1 MEKLVCLEDYKETT
15 KSKLSELIWYY
26 ITNGAGLGRTA
37 IDNVE
42 AYKRLVSRVGNICIP
57 NVLILTVLGIL
68 QFYFRYRIL
77 PRVLCDIS
85 QLDTSTTLLG
95 EKITFPLG
103 ATPTALS
110 CLCHPDGEFG
120 VSKGR

>member
-1 MEKLVCLEDYKETT
+1 MEKLICLEDYKETT

-57 NVLILTVLGIL
+57 KLRQYIDFDHSKCFTILF
-68 QFYFRYRIL
+68 Q
-77 PRVLCDIS
+77 IS
-85 QLDTSTTLLG
+85 HTST
-95 EKITFPLG
+95 
-103 ATPTALS
+103 S
-110 CLCHPDGEFG
+110 S
-120 VSKGR
+120 V